1 MPVSKDLRII
11 GLQYVSLA
19 DWSFKASL
27 KKQSLTILPMPDR
40 VSSATHQGP
49 RPYQEDRL
57 VTRSVRTGALSGTL
71 LAVAD
76 GHGGDETSSYV
87 AGELSGGLF
96 DRLLEATK
104 SPSEALNRMF
114 QFLIRATLEQNKK
127 TGAHFESGTTLSV
140 VFIPE
145 ELEKAYIGIIGDSPV
160 ILAKRDG
167 SVHISPEHNA
177 RSNEEER
184 KAAEER
190 GGLFIDGYIHNKSKD
205 FGLQMTRDIGFY
217 AMGEVLG
224 RIPET
229 YELAIGT
236 GDAIIVGSDGLL
248 DPAHQ
253 DMIIEAEELAELVLA
268 GADAHELVEDAL
280 HRETLDNVT
289 AIVFRC

>member
-1 MPVSKDLRII
+1 MPHEI
-11 GLQYVSLA
+11 
-19 DWSFKASL
+19 
-27 KKQSLTILPMPDR
+27 
-40 VSSATHQGP
+40 SSATAQGP

-57 VTRSVRTGALSGTL
+57 VTRSVRAYALSGTL

-87 AGELSGGLF
+87 TGELSGGLF

-104 SPSEALNRMF
+104 SPSEAMNRMF
-114 QFLIRATLEQNKK
+114 RFLNDATLEQNKK
-127 TGAHFESGTTLSV
+127 TGAHLESGTTLSA

-145 ELEKAYIGIIGDSPV
+145 ELEMAYIGIIGDSPV

-190 GGLFIDGYIHNKSKD
+190 GGLFIDGYIYNKSTD

-217 AMGEVLG
+217 AMGGVLE
-224 RIPET
+224 RSPET
-229 YELAIGT
+229 YALAIGK
-236 GDAIIVGSDGLL
+236 GDAIIIGSDGLL
-248 DPAHQ
+248 DPAHH
-253 DMIIEAEELAELVLA
+253 DMIIEAEGLAELVLA
-268 GADAHELVEDAL
+268 GAGAQELVEDAVR
-280 HRETLDNVT
+280 RETLDNVT